1 MVMLAELNA
10 GTEAEVMS
18 ACFCSIS
25 SNEQTE

>member
-1 MVMLAELNA
+1 MVMFAELNA

-25 SNEQTE
+25 SDEQNE